1 MRKLLIVLTGILV
14 LQIGAN
20 SQDTEKVIERF
31 SADSQQGDKIIDW
44 EEKSFVGNTRYSIVH
59 EDDNFVLH
67 AQADRAA
74 SGLYKE
80 IKYDLHEYPHL
91 SWRWKV
97 TKLPEKGDVYNKETD
112 DYGARVYVIFPR
124 FLKWKT
130 KTINYIWAKNL
141 PKGESHPNSWLPD
154 NAIMIAAQSG
164 TENLGQ
170 WMTETHN
177 VYEDYQ
183 KLFHEKPP
191 RVGAIAL
198 MSDSDNTGGFAEAY
212 YDDFVISKK

>member
-1 MRKLLIVLTGILV
+1 MRRLLMVLLGILV

-20 SQDTEKVIERF
+20 SQNTGRVIERF
-31 SADSQQGDKIIDW
+31 SADSQQGDTIIGW
-44 EEKSFVGNTRYSIVH
+44 EEKSFVGNTRYTIVK
-59 EDDNFVLH
+59 DTDNFVLH
-67 AQADRAA
+67 AQADKAA

-80 IKYDLHEYPHL
+80 IEYDLHEYPYL

-97 TKLPEKGDVYNKETD
+97 TKLPEKSDVYDKVTD
-112 DYGARVYVIFPR
+112 DYGARVYIIFPR

-141 PKGESHPNSWLPD
+141 PKGESHPNAWLPD

-170 WMTETHN
+170 WITEKHN
-177 VYEDYQ
+177 VHEDYQ
-183 KLFHEKPP
+183 KLFHEAPP
-191 RVGAIAL
+191 RAGAIAV
-198 MSDSDNTGGFAEAY
+198 MSDSDNTSGFAEAY
-212 YDDFVISKK
+212 YDDFVISKE